1 MHTIQKIKNCAV
13 IIPDEELNV
22 SDKVTEGK

>member
-1 MHTIQKIKNCAV
+1 MQTIQKIKNFGV

>member
-1 MHTIQKIKNCAV
+1 MQTIQKIKNCGA